1 MADAHNPTSEEETQ
15 PDYSYLSAE
24 SMAFM
29 ESAKDALTEFDP
41 ELGAMRDIP
50 QLLISS
56 EHIVQVCTSLKKDEI
71 FDLEMLLCLT
81 CVDYETYFELVY
93 FLQSLSKEQTLVIK
107 CIVQY
112 ESPVIS
118 SVTPLWPAA
127 DWYEREVHDLFGV
140 EFAGHPNMAPLL
152 LYDEFEGYPGRKEF
166 QFNEYQEF

>member
-50 QLLISS
+50 QLLVSS

-71 FDLEMLLCLT
+71 FDLEL
-81 CVDYETYFELVY
+81 
-93 FLQSLSKEQTLVIK
+93 
-107 CIVQY
+107 
-112 ESPVIS
+112 
-118 SVTPLWPAA
+118 
-127 DWYEREVHDLFGV
+127 
-140 EFAGHPNMAPLL
+140 
-152 LYDEFEGYPGRKEF
+152 
-166 QFNEYQEF
+166 